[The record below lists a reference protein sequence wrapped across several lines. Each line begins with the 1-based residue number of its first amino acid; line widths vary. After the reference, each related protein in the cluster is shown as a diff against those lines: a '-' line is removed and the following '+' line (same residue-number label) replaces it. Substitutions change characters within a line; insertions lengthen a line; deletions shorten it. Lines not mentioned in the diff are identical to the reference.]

1 MGDVNNQRIN
11 LANLSIRLSAE
22 SSVRAMLDTCSVPVV
37 VICRTVDTVFSD
49 PRLDLLF
56 HNYLIFSAQ

>member
-1 MGDVNNQRIN
+1 MGDVNNQRMN

-37 VICRTVDTVFSD
+37 IICRYSI
-49 PRLDLLF
+49 L
-56 HNYLIFSAQ
+56 